1 MFKDLNLKP
10 VYTSED
16 DDIPEEFY
24 NPVLRYAV
32 QFDRTS
38 AYFSAK
44 ALAMYSEGLEYM
56 QSRGCKCRLIISHDI
71 SEEDY
76 AEIKRGYAIK
86 KQITDELLNS
96 ITREIIGSR
105 RNVCF

>member
-1 MFKDLNLKP
+1 MRFNLIGL
-10 VYTSED
+10 VR
-16 DDIPEEFY
+16 I
-24 NPVLRYAV
+24 
-32 QFDRTS
+32 
-38 AYFSAK
+38 FSAK

>member
-44 ALAMYSEGLEYM
+44 ALAMYSEGLE
-56 QSRGCKCRLIISHDI
+56 I
-71 SEEDY
+71 Y
-76 AEIKRGYAIK
+76 AVARM
-86 KQITDELLNS
+86 
-96 ITREIIGSR
+96 
-105 RNVCF
+105 